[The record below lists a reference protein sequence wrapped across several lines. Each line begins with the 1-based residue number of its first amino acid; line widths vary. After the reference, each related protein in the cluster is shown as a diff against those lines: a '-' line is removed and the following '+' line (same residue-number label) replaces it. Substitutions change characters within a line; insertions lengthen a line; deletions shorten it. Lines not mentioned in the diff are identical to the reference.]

1 MSFYYVLELKV
12 SDHRANAV
20 VNMPEIIELFKKA
33 NVSYKIENGKF
44 VVSFP
49 ENEELDEEL
58 VKSLVEA
65 LKMPVEVVEYIVENG
80 KEIEVFKGK
89 LSPREPLGKVV
100 DELKERTIE
109 EEEEVEEKSSEGS
122 EFDDMYDLDS
132 DDMEMD
138 EE

>member
-12 SDHRANAV
+12 SAQRANTV
-20 VNMPEIIELFKKA
+20 VNMPEIMELFEKA

-58 VKSLVEA
+58 VKTLVEA
-65 LKMPVEVVEYIVENG
+65 IKMPVEAVEYIVENG

-109 EEEEVEEKSSEGS
+109 EEEEVEEKSAEGL
-122 EFDDMYDLDS
+122 EFDDIYDLDS
-132 DDMEMD
+132 EDMELD